1 MQTHLNVSWGNTK
14 LERQAGDKNRGD
26 GHSALDC
33 QRALLGPLTLLRQ
46 VALEHRESW
55 ASHVGSA
62 HQRMRAHTHTHC
74 PGLGRARWPIPPT
87 WASHVG
93 STHQRARTHTHTAR
107 DLGGLD
113 GPSHLVF
120 LSASRSGFPRKNLF
134 AKSDPMPDLWKRP
147 ASDFSGSPQLTS
159 HAGGLKSV
167 SLGSSSGS
175 TFCHQK
181 TPPPPPPRPP
191 TYLLGRVSLGADL
204 RDSGTSV
211 KSVKLF
217 DHFEEDPR

>member
-62 HQRMRAHTHTHC
+62 HQRMRAHTHTL
-74 PGLGRARWPIPPT
+74 PGTWQGSMAHPTYVGFPRREHSPTRA
-87 WASHVG
+87 H
-93 STHQRARTHTHTAR
+93 THTHTAR

-181 TPPPPPPRPP
+181 TSPPPPPPP
-191 TYLLGRVSLGADL
+191 DL
-204 RDSGTSV
+204 SPGQS
-211 KSVKLF
+211 
-217 DHFEEDPR
+217 EPWG